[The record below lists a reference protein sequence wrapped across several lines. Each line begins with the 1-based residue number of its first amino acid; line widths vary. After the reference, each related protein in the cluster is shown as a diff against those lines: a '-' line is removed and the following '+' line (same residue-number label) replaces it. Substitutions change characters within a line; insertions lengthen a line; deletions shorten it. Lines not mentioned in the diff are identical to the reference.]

1 MRYLQGQFSL
11 LDKSWQK
18 GYSQEVKRS
27 AIAFLILTGL
37 FFALCL
43 AIPSLRTMLVEQVY
57 GLVSGMDVT
66 DESGALSVGGLF
78 VNNLEACLMIML
90 YGLIPYVHLP
100 ALAMGLNAML
110 LGVLGAQMVA
120 SGQSLTLYFLA
131 ILPHGIFESPALVL
145 SFAMGLYLCGQLT
158 NRVRGREGA
167 LSFWDCME
175 QISALCISVVIPL
188 LAVAA
193 TVEAYVTPTL
203 VGLFS

>member
-43 AIPSLRTMLVEQVY
+43 AIPSLRTMLVQQVY

-120 SGQSLTLYFLA
+120 SGQSLALYFLA
-131 ILPHGIFESPALVL
+131 LLPHGIFEIPALVL
-145 SFAMGLYLCGQLT
+145 SFAMG
-158 NRVRGREGA
+158 
-167 LSFWDCME
+167 

>member
-43 AIPSLRTMLVEQVY
+43 AIPSLRTMLVQQVY
-57 GLVSGMDVT
+57 GLVSGM

-120 SGQSLTLYFLA
+120 SGQSLALYFLA
-131 ILPHGIFESPALVL
+131 ILPHGIFEIPALVL

-158 NRVRGREGA
+158 NRIRGREGA

>member
-43 AIPSLRTMLVEQVY
+43 VIPSLRTMLVQQIY

-90 YGLIPYVHLP
+90 
-100 ALAMGLNAML
+100 
-110 LGVLGAQMVA
+110 
-120 SGQSLTLYFLA
+120 
-131 ILPHGIFESPALVL
+131 
-145 SFAMGLYLCGQLT
+145 
-158 NRVRGREGA
+158 
-167 LSFWDCME
+167 
-175 QISALCISVVIPL
+175 
-188 LAVAA
+188 
-193 TVEAYVTPTL
+193 
-203 VGLFS
+203 

>member
-43 AIPSLRTMLVEQVY
+43 AIPSLRTMLVQQVY

-100 ALAMGLNAML
+100 ALAMGLNA

-120 SGQSLTLYFLA
+120 SGQSLALYFLA
-131 ILPHGIFESPALVL
+131 ILPHGIFEIPALVL